1 MRSCDRQSSC
11 TRRRCS
17 SGTQAQPR
25 SGWHSLLAAAGVELS
40 GRSGSSECSER
51 RNSAACAGRG
61 ARVLS
66 RYSTAVRA
74 PSAAIALESSSVE
87 PEPELEA
94 PPVWAL
100 VQKREIT
107 TVSQLTHTLCTPA
120 ACTQKYRSA
129 YNGSANDEHVNKF
142 KCELF
147 RVLRK
152 LTGRMLKRE
161 TSAGNIMEKLL
172 DSYLLHIITR
182 TKVHVKRNG
191 K

>member
-1 MRSCDRQSSC
+1 MHGGSNLSSCDRQSSC

-17 SGTQAQPR
+17 SGKQAQPR
-25 SGWHSLLAAAGVELS
+25 RGRHSLLVAAGVELS
-40 GRSGSSECSER
+40 EFSER

-74 PSAAIALESSSVE
+74 PSAAIALESSSDE
-87 PEPELEA
+87 PAPEA

-129 YNGSANDEHVNKF
+129 YNGSAN
-142 KCELF
+142 
-147 RVLRK
+147 
-152 LTGRMLKRE
+152 
-161 TSAGNIMEKLL
+161 
-172 DSYLLHIITR
+172 
-182 TKVHVKRNG
+182 
-191 K
+191 

>member
-1 MRSCDRQSSC
+1 MHGGSNLRSCERQSSC

-25 SGWHSLLAAAGVELS
+25 SGRHSLLAAAYVELS
-40 GRSGSSECSER
+40 GYSRRSECSES

-66 RYSTAVRA
+66 RYSIAVRA

-87 PEPELEA
+87 PEPEA

-129 YNGSANDEHVNKF
+129 YNGSAMDEDVNKF
-142 KCELF
+142 KCEL
-147 RVLRK
+147 L
-152 LTGRMLKRE
+152 E
-161 TSAGNIMEKLL
+161 
-172 DSYLLHIITR
+172 
-182 TKVHVKRNG
+182 
-191 K
+191 